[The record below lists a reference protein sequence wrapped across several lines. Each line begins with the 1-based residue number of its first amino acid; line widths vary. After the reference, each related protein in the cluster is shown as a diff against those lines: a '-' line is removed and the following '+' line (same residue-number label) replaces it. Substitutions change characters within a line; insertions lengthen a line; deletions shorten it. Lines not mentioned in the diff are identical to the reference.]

1 MCCILLKN
9 NHTLLLMFVNKC
21 DPWIVVESVFGK
33 LDKTEKE
40 RWFVFYIRLITRFP
54 LAT

>member
-1 MCCILLKN
+1 MCCIQSYFTAYVCKYQR
-9 NHTLLLMFVNKC
+9 

-40 RWFVFYIRLITRFP
+40 RCFVFYIRLITRFP